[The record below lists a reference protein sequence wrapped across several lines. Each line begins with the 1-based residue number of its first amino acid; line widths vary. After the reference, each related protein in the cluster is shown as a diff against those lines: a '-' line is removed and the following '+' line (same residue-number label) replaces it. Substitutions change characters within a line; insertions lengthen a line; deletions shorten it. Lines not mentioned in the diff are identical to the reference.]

1 MTNCTKRRRKQSEL
15 MNEHH
20 RVLQTGDRGTIKPKA
35 GFDAGEDA
43 VALRKA
49 IEGLGR
55 SHTHTHAHTH
65 TEEPFDSNRIKLIK
79 LKI

>member
-1 MTNCTKRRRKQSEL
+1 

-55 SHTHTHAHTH
+55 SHTHTHTHTH
-65 TEEPFDSNRIKLIK
+65 RGAL
-79 LKI
+79 

>member
-1 MTNCTKRRRKQSEL
+1 

-55 SHTHTHAHTH
+55 LHTRTHTH